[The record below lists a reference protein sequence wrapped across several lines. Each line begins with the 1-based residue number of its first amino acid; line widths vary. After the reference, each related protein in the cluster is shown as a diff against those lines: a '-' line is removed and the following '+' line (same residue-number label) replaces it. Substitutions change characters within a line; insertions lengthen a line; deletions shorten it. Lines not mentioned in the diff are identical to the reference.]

1 MKVAIIGATGYGGI
15 ELIRLLEQHPYFSIA
30 SLHSFSQVGECITNV
45 YPHFQNV
52 LVHTLQ
58 EIDAEEIVKEAE
70 IVFFGNPGRSISR
83 ANSKIISSRFKS
95 N

>member
-15 ELIRLLEQHPYFSIA
+15 ELIRLLEQHPYFSIV
-30 SLHSFSQVGECITNV
+30 SPFFSQVGECITNV

-58 EIDAEEIVKEAE
+58 EIDVEEIEKEAE
-70 IVFFGNPGRSISR
+70 IVFLATPAGSISR
-83 ANSKIISSRFKS
+83 VNSKIISSRLKS